1 MINYKEDEKTIDEY
15 DLYIEKALLKSENKN
30 LKYYT
35 LEEFDREMRK
45 ILDE

>member
-15 DLYIEKALLKSENKN
+15 DLYIEKALLESENKD